1 MPDYLPHEPPRA
13 TEAAPVAERI
23 GPEPEDFVVSEVPL
37 YPATGAGEHW
47 MFELGKRG
55 WTTPDAVKALARS
68 AGVAEREIGHAGMKD
83 RQAVTTQWMTL
94 PARASAPDT
103 WELPEGLSVLS
114 HSRHASKIRTGHLAA
129 NRFTIRLVGARADGA
144 SRARAICDQIR
155 SSGLPNY
162 FGAQRFGREG
172 RNLQEALDWLAAGAP
187 PRGKRTRFY
196 RKLYPS
202 VVQSEL
208 FNRYLTARRARG
220 LDRLLRGEV
229 VRLEGSRSVFV
240 VEDPDAEEPRLKR
253 RDIHLTG
260 PLPGP
265 KMRAAAREAFE
276 LEQAVTTEIGLT
288 EVTLQTLS
296 RCVDGTR
303 RDLLVWPAH
312 LEVRS
317 GDDHTLVLEAVLP
330 PGTYATQLLREL
342 LPTPWLQRGAEVA

>member
-1 MPDYLPHEPPRA
+1 MPDFTPHEPPRA

-23 GPEPEDFVVSEVPL
+23 GPEPEDFVVNELPL

-55 WTTPDAVKALARS
+55 WTTPDAVKELARS

-83 RQAVTTQWMTL
+83 RHAVTTQWMTL

-103 WELPEGLSVLS
+103 WELPEGISVMS
-114 HSRHASKIRTGHLAA
+114 YARHASKIRTGHLAA
-129 NRFTIRLVGARADGA
+129 NRFVIRLVGASAEGAARAQ
-144 SRARAICDQIR
+144 AICDQIR
-155 SSGLPNY
+155 SIGLPNY

-187 PRGKRTRFY
+187 SRGKRTRFY

-208 FNRYLTARRARG
+208 FNRYLTARRAKG
-220 LDRLLRGEV
+220 LDRLLYGEV

-240 VEDPDAEEPRLKR
+240 VEDPDAEQPRLES

-265 KMRAAAREAFE
+265 KMRAAAHEAFE
-276 LEQAVTTEIGLT
+276 LEQAVATDVGLT
-288 EVTLQTLS
+288 EKMAKTLS

-303 RDLLVWPAH
+303 RDLLVRPPH
-312 LEVRS
+312 LEVRA
-317 GDDHTLVLEAVLP
+317 GDDRDLVLEAVLP

-342 LPTPWLQRGAEVA
+342 LPTPWLQRGAEIG